1 MQFINR
7 KLKDVVL
14 VQPKRYEDDRGYFCE
29 TFRRELFV
37 EHGIKDE
44 FVQSNE
50 SVSQQGTLRG
60 LHFQIPPKSQAK
72 LIQVVDGS
80 IYDVI
85 VDMREDSPTFKL
97 SEAFELSAENGHT
110 LYVPKGFAHGFLALS
125 ETVKVLYHVS
135 EYYSPEHESGIAWDD
150 PDLKIEWPK
159 LDVGYIFSPKDMH
172 YGLLK
177 EVI

>member
-1 MQFINR
+1 M
-7 KLKDVVL
+7 L
-14 VQPKRYEDDRGYFCE
+14 VQPKRHADDRGYFSE
-29 TFRRELFV
+29 IFRRDLFT
-37 EHGIKDE
+37 EQGIADE

-60 LHFQIPPKSQAK
+60 LHFQIPPKAQAK
-72 LIQVVDGS
+72 LVQVVDGS
-80 IYDVI
+80 ICDVI
-85 VDMREDSPTFKL
+85 VDIREDSPTFKL
-97 SEAFELSAENGHT
+97 WEAFDLSAVNGEI

-150 PDLKIEWPK
+150 PDLNIEWPK
-159 LDVGYIFSPKDMH
+159 LDVDYIFSPKDMH